1 MASSTT
7 ELDIVNRALDKLG
20 EKNITSLTQ
29 DVKQARVMSTL
40 VDTVR
45 DRFLRKNP
53 WNCAIERVQLAA
65 SVTAPAWGWATAYP
79 LPADFIKLLN
89 VESSTDATIGL
100 AGSKNVPQN
109 VEYKIEGGEI
119 LCDQTDALNIRYVKR
134 LTDTTQYDPS
144 MVEAL
149 ATLYAFEACLS
160 LTGDTG
166 LRSELKQEYMAMLQ
180 EAKQE
185 DGWEDD
191 MPDFPLDSWIA
202 ATL

>member
-1 MASSTT
+1 MASSVT

-40 VDTVR
+40 VDPVR

-53 WNCAIERVQLAA
+53 WNCAITRVQLAA
-65 SVTAPAWGWATAYP
+65 STTAPAFGWATAYP
-79 LPADFIKLLN
+79 LPSDFIKLLN
-89 VESSTDATIGL
+89 VESSSSTSIPLSGN
-100 AGSKNVPQN
+100 KNTPRN
-109 VEYKIEGGEI
+109 IEYKIEGGSI
-119 LCDQTDALNIRYVKR
+119 LCDETDALNVRYVKR
-134 LTDTTQYDPS
+134 LTDTTRYDSS

-149 ATLYAFEACLS
+149 ATLYALEACMS
-160 LTGDTG
+160 LTNDTS
-166 LRSELKQEYMAMLQ
+166 LRSELKQEYMQMIQ

-191 MPDFPLDSWIA
+191 MPDFPLDSWIS